1 MPVTKTA
8 KRALRVSA
16 KKTKDNK
23 SILSAL
29 DAAIRM
35 AKKTKSKKSLEKVF
49 SLSDRAA
56 KTHTIHTKKAD
67 RIKSRISKRLA
78 SA

>member
-8 KRALRVSA
+8 KRALRVSL
-16 KKTKDNK
+16 KKNADNK
-23 SILSAL
+23 SITSAL
-29 DAAIRM
+29 DAAIRL
-35 AKKTKSKKSLEKVF
+35 AKKNKTKESLMRVF

-56 KTHTIHTKKAD
+56 KSHVIHTKKAD

>member
-8 KRALRVSA
+8 KRALRVST

-23 SILSAL
+23 SIVSAL

-35 AKKTKSKKSLEKVF
+35 AKKEKSKKSLNKVF

-56 KTHTIHTKKAD
+56 KSHVIHTKKAD
-67 RIKSRISKRLA
+67 RIKARLTKRISLA
-78 SA
+78 

>member
-8 KRALRVSA
+8 KRALRVSE
-16 KKTKDNK
+16 KKNADNK
-23 SILSAL
+23 SIVSAL
-29 DAAIRM
+29 DAAIRL
-35 AKKTKSKKSLEKVF
+35 AKKNKDKESLNKVF

-56 KTHTIHTKKAD
+56 KSHVIHTKKAD
-67 RIKSRISKRLA
+67 RIKARLTKRLA